1 MVKHEE
7 SSINKILTK
16 DFWSLLLL
24 ERKAVD
30 VINKNYPKWNASN
43 LEIFKKDRIMNNL
56 KCLETLAIFL
66 CDNNGTI

>member
-43 LEIFKKDRIMNNL
+43 LEIFKTDSIINDL
-56 KCLETLAIFL
+56 
-66 CDNNGTI
+66 

>member
-1 MVKHEE
+1 MVKQEE

-24 ERKAVD
+24 ERNVD

-43 LEIFKKDRIMNNL
+43 LEIFKTDSIMNNL
-56 KCLETLAIFL
+56 WCLETLAIFL